1 MSRSFSVEFRLEA
14 ERRQRIFNNRVRSR
28 TEPFYERYRAQQVE
42 LMERGAERY
51 IPAEMRRLAADLNSM
66 ERLLKSDPAAARNV
80 SFEVGS
86 YIHGLHGLLR
96 SAKCEFAEQERQ
108 QQEAVERAR
117 KEIADQVARTFHE
130 FVAQMTPDI
139 AHFAR
144 MDIGHIRQNLGEY
157 QANGPA
163 VLLKDLRLISAKAE
177 EKANGWRKGQRKVQA
192 EQSATA
198 RIKEVNDKICKDQ
211 PEDSTKHQK
220 LLDALQG
227 IQKMLDSGED
237 AADVLVKV
245 AEIDKASD
253 DLMVEEDIQKEVAR
267 DICQSIL
274 GMNFQL
280 AQPMISEGIVYI
292 TAYTPEGN
300 QVDITID
307 MDGQGTYDFHGYRGM
322 ICQKDIAAFKKSM
335 EEIYLTKII
344 EKQQLWENPEK
355 LEMSVNEMPISE
367 RGNNSW
373 Q

>member
-1 MSRSFSVEFRLEA
+1 MSRSFSVEFRLAA
-14 ERRQRIFNNRVRSR
+14 ERRQRIFDNRVRSR
-28 TEPFYERYRAQQVE
+28 TEPFYERYRAQQAE
-42 LMERGAERY
+42 LMERGAEQY
-51 IPAEMRRLAADLNSM
+51 LPAEMRRLAADLSSM

-96 SAKCEFAEQERQ
+96 SVKYEFAEQERQ

-117 KEIADQVARTFHE
+117 KETADQVARTFHE
-130 FVAQMTPDI
+130 FVAQMAPDI

-144 MDIGHIRQNLGEY
+144 ADIGRIRQNLGEY

-163 VLLKDLRLISAKAE
+163 VLVKELRLIAAKAE
-177 EKANGWRKGQRKVQA
+177 VKANDWRKGQLKVQT
-192 EQSATA
+192 EQSTTA
-198 RIKEVNDKICKDQ
+198 RIKEVQEKICADQ
-211 PEDSTKHQK
+211 PADSTKHQE
-220 LLDALQG
+220 LLSALQG
-227 IQKMLDSGED
+227 IQQMLESRED
-237 AADVLVKV
+237 AADILAKA

-253 DLMVEEDIQKEVAR
+253 DLMVEEDVQKEVAR

-307 MDGQGTYDFHGYRGM
+307 MNGQGTYDFHGYRGM
-322 ICQKDIAAFKKSM
+322 ICQKDIAAFKKTM
-335 EEIYLTKII
+335 EEIYLTKVI

-355 LEMSVNEMPISE
+355 LEMSVDEMPRSE
-367 RGNNSW
+367 RGNSSW